1 MANPQRSKTDRKEE
15 RGGKTPVQRRCRR
28 QDRDEPGGVAEKCC
42 DRRREMLKK
51 FETLSGFAV
60 NPLCT
65 PRLHLKRIIASVTE
79 IAGGAAR

>member
-1 MANPQRSKTDRKEE
+1 MP
-15 RGGKTPVQRRCRR
+15 
-28 QDRDEPGGVAEKCC
+28 
-42 DRRREMLKK
+42 KK